1 MNKYKE
7 LKVWQKSVELATDIY
22 KATKDFP
29 SDERFGLTSQIN
41 RSVVSI
47 ASNIAEGS
55 GRGTKKDFNRFLSMA
70 YGSAY
75 ELETQII
82 ISNNLKYLTAE
93 RYKGISVSIE
103 EIQKMLYSLQKSL
116 SAEISINQN

>member
-29 SDERFGLTSQIN
+29 SDERFGLISQIN

-55 GRGTKKDFNRFLSMA
+55 GRGTKKDFSRFLSMA

-82 ISNNLKYLTAE
+82 ISNNLNYLTAE
-93 RYKGISVSIE
+93 RYRGISASIE
-103 EIQKMLYSLQKSL
+103 EVQKMLYSLQRSL
-116 SAEISINQN
+116 SAEISINEN